1 MMLVADESVDGPI
14 VKALRAEGYEARY
27 IAETRPGATDDAV
40 LAIANEHGA
49 VLLTEDKDFGE
60 IVFRQGKVTAGV
72 ILVRVDGLSER
83 RKAEIVVA
91 ALRQLGK
98 AVERSFT
105 VIAPGQVRVRPA
117 I

>member
-1 MMLVADESVDGPI
+1 MLVADESVDGPI
-14 VKALRAEGYEARY
+14 VASLRAEGYEILF
-27 IAETRPGATDDAV
+27 IAEAGPGASDDAV

-60 IVFRQGKVTAGV
+60 MVFRQGKVTAGV

-91 ALRQLGK
+91 ALRQLGG
-98 AVERSFT
+98 AVKRSFT
-105 VIAPGQVRVRPA
+105 VIAPGLTRVRPVV
-117 I
+117 